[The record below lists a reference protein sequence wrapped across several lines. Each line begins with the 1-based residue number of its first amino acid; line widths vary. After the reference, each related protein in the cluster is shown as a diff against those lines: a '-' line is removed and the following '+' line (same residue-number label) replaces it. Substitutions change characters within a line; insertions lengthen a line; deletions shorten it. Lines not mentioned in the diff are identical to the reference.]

1 MPKISLGQQF
11 FRIKADFSIKE
22 KMADGKQQLTMGEV
36 YFDKNSQKIV
46 YNLKFPEKETWLTTD
61 TALYRIANGEV
72 VDKNLVSH
80 VVGFSIFNLSLNGN
94 LTNYG
99 LDNSVYK
106 IVETEKSSIG
116 KTKEINIGITKDEVI
131 EELGKPDKVSE
142 TITEQGTSELL
153 FYKDKSI
160 NINESGKVD
169 YINNIKGNNENM
181 VITTWKAKALLRSK
195 LGKIVMSHKQGKLYG
210 VVFFNPE
217 GKIISKQF
225 YKKYTN
231 ISGLDFP
238 TEIVQIIYRDD
249 QENYKVT
256 TFKNLVVN
264 DFKEDN
270 IYNYPIPQ

>member
-1 MPKISLGQQF
+1 
-11 FRIKADFSIKE
+11 
-22 KMADGKQQLTMGEV
+22 MADGKQQLTMGEV

-46 YNLKFPEKETWLTTD
+46 YNLKFPEQETWITTD
-61 TALYRIANGEV
+61 SALYRITNGEV

-94 LTNYG
+94 LANYG
-99 LDNSVYK
+99 LDNSIYK
-106 IVETEKSSIG
+106 IIET
-116 KTKEINIGITKDEVI
+116 TKEED
-131 EELGKPDKVSE
+131 
-142 TITEQGTSELL
+142 
-153 FYKDKSI
+153 
-160 NINESGKVD
+160 
-169 YINNIKGNNENM
+169 M
-181 VITTWKAKALLRSK
+181 VITTWRAKVLLRSK
-195 LGKIVMSHKQGKLYG
+195 LGNIVMSHKQGKLYG